1 MDLIKELE
9 LLRAEALENMRDAEK
24 YLFMLDG
31 NMACLYTAEDAK
43 KLVEETRATYQKI
56 KKIIYEQ
63 SLIAK

>member
-31 NMACLYTAEDAK
+31 NIACLNNAVEDAK
-43 KLVEETRATYQKI
+43 KLVEETRATYQKN
-56 KKIIYEQ
+56 KENY
-63 SLIAK
+63 L